1 MTRRAASCTSDRA
14 SPCESDAALRVSDA
28 AKYGDKQIMEMTVTG
43 RHVDITPAIR
53 EYATKKLDHI
63 GIDFPRILNA
73 HYILE
78 VDKFRHIAELVLQCG
93 NHITIEAREVSE
105 DLYASIDRVA
115 DKVARQ
121 MRKYK
126 TKIQRHRPRK
136 AVPFDVEEQ
145 VVAHD
150 LHEDEGTTR
159 IVHTEKFAIKPMFV
173 DEAVLQLELSDRQF
187 LVFLNAE
194 SEKVNVIYRRKN
206 GDFGLIEPALR

>member
-1 MTRRAASCTSDRA
+1 MD
-14 SPCESDAALRVSDA
+14 
-28 AKYGDKQIMEMTVTG
+28 MTVTG

-53 EYATKKLDHI
+53 EYAEKKLDHI
-63 GIDFPRILNA
+63 EIDFPRILSA

-105 DLYASIDRVA
+105 DLYASIDRVV

-121 MRKYK
+121 MLKYK
-126 TKIQRHRPRK
+126 AKIQRHRPRK
-136 AVPFDVEEQ
+136 AVAFSVDEQ
-145 VVAHD
+145 VMTHD
-150 LHEDEGTTR
+150 LHEEDGTTQ

-194 SEKVNVIYRRKN
+194 TEKVNVMYRRKK
-206 GDFGLIEPALR
+206 GDFGLIEPTLS

>member
-1 MTRRAASCTSDRA
+1 MDMS
-14 SPCESDAALRVSDA
+14 
-28 AKYGDKQIMEMTVTG
+28 VTG
-43 RHVDITPAIR
+43 RHVDVTPAIR
-53 EYATKKLDHI
+53 EYAGRKLEQI
-63 GIDFPRILNA
+63 GIDFPRILSA

-105 DLYASIDRVA
+105 DLYASIDRVVA
-115 DKVARQ
+115 KVARQ

-136 AVPFDVEEQ
+136 AIPYQVDEQ
-145 VVAHD
+145 VMTHD
-150 LHEDEGTTR
+150 LQEEDGTTQ

-194 SEKVNVIYRRKN
+194 TEKVNVMYRRTR
-206 GDFGLIEPALR
+206 GDFGLIEPTLS

>member
-1 MTRRAASCTSDRA
+1 
-14 SPCESDAALRVSDA
+14 
-28 AKYGDKQIMEMTVTG
+28 MEMTVTG

>member
-1 MTRRAASCTSDRA
+1 
-14 SPCESDAALRVSDA
+14 
-28 AKYGDKQIMEMTVTG
+28 
-43 RHVDITPAIR
+43 
-53 EYATKKLDHI
+53 
-63 GIDFPRILNA
+63 
-73 HYILE
+73 

-105 DLYASIDRVA
+105 DLYASIDRVV

-136 AVPFDVEEQ
+136 AVAFDVEEQ
-145 VVAHD
+145 VMTHD
-150 LHEDEGTTR
+150 LHEDEGTTQ

-173 DEAVLQLELSDRQF
+173 DEVVLQLELSDRQF

-194 SEKVNVIYRRKN
+194 TEKVNVMYRRKK
-206 GDFGLIEPALR
+206 GDFGLIEPTLT

>member
-1 MTRRAASCTSDRA
+1 MD
-14 SPCESDAALRVSDA
+14 
-28 AKYGDKQIMEMTVTG
+28 MTVTG
-43 RHVDITPAIR
+43 RHVDVTPAIR
-53 EYATKKLDHI
+53 EYAGRKLDQI
-63 GIDFPRILNA
+63 GIDFPRILSA

-105 DLYASIDRVA
+105 DLYASIDRVV

-136 AVPFDVEEQ
+136 AIPYQVDEQ
-145 VVAHD
+145 VMTHD
-150 LHEDEGTTR
+150 LQEEDGTTQ

-194 SEKVNVIYRRKN
+194 TEKVNVLYRRNK
-206 GDFGLIEPALR
+206 GDFGLIEPTLT

>member
-1 MTRRAASCTSDRA
+1 
-14 SPCESDAALRVSDA
+14 
-28 AKYGDKQIMEMTVTG
+28 MEMTITG

-53 EYATKKLDHI
+53 EYAGKKLEHI
-63 GIDFPRILNA
+63 GIDFPRILSA

-105 DLYASIDRVA
+105 DLYASIDRVV

-136 AVPFDVEEQ
+136 AVAFSVDEQ
-145 VVAHD
+145 VMTHD
-150 LHEDEGTTR
+150 LQEEDGTTH

-173 DEAVLQLELSDRQF
+173 DEVVLQLELSDRQF

-194 SEKVNVIYRRKN
+194 TEKVNVMYRRKK
-206 GDFGLIEPALR
+206 GDFGLIEPTLI

>member
-1 MTRRAASCTSDRA
+1 
-14 SPCESDAALRVSDA
+14 
-28 AKYGDKQIMEMTVTG
+28 MEMTVTG

-136 AVPFDVEEQ
+136 AVAFDVEEQ

>member
-1 MTRRAASCTSDRA
+1 MD
-14 SPCESDAALRVSDA
+14 
-28 AKYGDKQIMEMTVTG
+28 MTVTG
-43 RHVDITPAIR
+43 RHVDVTPAIR
-53 EYATKKLDHI
+53 EYAGKKLDHI
-63 GIDFPRILNA
+63 GIDFPRILSA

-105 DLYASIDRVA
+105 DLYASIDRVV

-136 AVPFDVEEQ
+136 AVAFDVEEQ
-145 VVAHD
+145 VMTHD
-150 LHEDEGTTR
+150 LHEDEGTTQL
-159 IVHTEKFAIKPMFV
+159 VHTEKFAIKPMFV

-194 SEKVNVIYRRKN
+194 TEKVNVMYRRKK
-206 GDFGLIEPALR
+206 GDFGLIEPTLS